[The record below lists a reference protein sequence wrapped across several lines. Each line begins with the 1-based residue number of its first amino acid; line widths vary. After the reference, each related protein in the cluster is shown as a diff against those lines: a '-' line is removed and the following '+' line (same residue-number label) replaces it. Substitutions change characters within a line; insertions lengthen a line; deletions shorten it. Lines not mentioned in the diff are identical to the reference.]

1 MLTHF
6 FQEIALQLNSTY
18 HKAIKAIPYEVVYN
32 RKPNYK
38 RTPIGRNILSMD
50 LKYP

>member
-1 MLTHF
+1 MLTCY

-32 RKPNYK
+32 LKSNYK
-38 RTPIGRNILSMD
+38 RTPIELRQIIIDEM
-50 LKYP
+50 KK